1 MIKIKSYKAG
11 KGDAFLVSFGENQ
24 EYNIIIDMGMPVTYE
39 ECIKEDLEKMAKNG
53 KKIDLLVISHMHRD
67 HIGGA
72 LEFIKDNG
80 KNQDIIK
87 VEEVWHNSYRHLYFE
102 HIEEEDDKLTINY
115 LKQIIN
121 QNRDI
126 YKPDGIHKISAEEGT
141 SFAGNLLMYKYNWNT
156 SFEEK
161 AVSINTCIPQNI
173 SDNINIII
181 LSPNSQKLNKM
192 SKEWLTELKG
202 KKLSKNHI
210 FDDAFEFY
218 MQNDPRL
225 DSEISKISAN
235 KNYGKLAI
243 EDKLPKDTSI
253 TNGSSIA
260 FIIEYKKKEKKK
272 KLLFLADAHEDII
285 YENLNLLKEAGYK
298 LDFELVKVSHHAGL
312 ENTSNRLID
321 LIESKRFLISTN
333 SDSPKHPHINVLSKI
348 ITKKTNYTK
357 EIIFNYEN
365 IKILKTLKQDSDN
378 LRNNYNVEVNYEDE
392 IIL

>member
-11 KGDAFLVSFGENQ
+11 KGDAFLVSVGENQ
-24 EYNIIIDMGMPVTYE
+24 EHNIMIDMGMPVTYE
-39 ECIKEDLEKMAKNG
+39 ECIKEDLEKMAKDG

-80 KNQDIIK
+80 NKQDIIK
-87 VEEVWHNSYRHLYFE
+87 VEEVWHNSYRHLHFDN
-102 HIEEEDDKLTINY
+102 IGEEDDKLTINY
-115 LKQIIN
+115 LKQIIK
-121 QNRDI
+121 QNRNT
-126 YKPDGIHKISAEEGT
+126 YKADGINKISAEEGT
-141 SFAGNLLMYKYNWNT
+141 SFAGNLLQYKYNWNT
-156 SFEEK
+156 SFKEK

-173 SDNINIII
+173 SDDISIIV
-181 LSPNSQKLNKM
+181 LSPNPKKLNKM
-192 SKEWLTELKG
+192 AKEWVKELKG
-202 KKLSKNHI
+202 KKLSKNDI

-235 KNYGKLAI
+235 KNYEKLAI
-243 EDKLPKDTSI
+243 EDKLPKDKSI

-260 FIIEYKKKEKKK
+260 FIIEYKKEEENK

-285 YENLNLLKEAGYK
+285 YENLNLLKEGGYK

-333 SDSPKHPHINVLSKI
+333 SDSAKHPHIKVLSKI

-357 EIIFNYEN
+357 EIIFNYKD
-365 IKILKTLKQDSDN
+365 IKMLETLKKDSDN
-378 LRNNYNVEVNYEDE
+378 LRDKYNIVVNYKEE
-392 IIL
+392 IVV